1 VVVRDCDTAQAV
13 ELVRAL
19 RYQLH
24 EMTIRL
30 AEVERHCVT
39 CRNRR
44 ACEMRMEA
52 AALRRDITEAQV
64 HIEQLQRRYL
74 WLQGSPPP
82 GALASGLLGPAASNG
97 HAAP

>member
-19 RYQLH
+19 RQQLH
-24 EMTIRL
+24 EMTTRL
-30 AEVERHCVT
+30 AQVERQDAIDGT
-39 CRNRR
+39 ER
-44 ACEMRMEA
+44 ARAMRLEA

-64 HIEQLQRRYL
+64 HIERLQRHYL
-74 WLQGSPPP
+74 GPNGS
-82 GALASGLLGPAASNG
+82 GAAGRLASGVAGPAPFNG